1 MARLHRMRPEMTT
14 PEGQM
19 GDGTREIAVVTGA
32 ARGIG
37 RSIVERLAAD
47 GYRVIAL
54 DRLDEVIDVAAAL
67 RNSGAEVEAA
77 VIDIR
82 DRAAISALLE
92 GFAPLDVIV
101 NNAAITS
108 TRHFEDLTEADFR
121 ENFDINTVGTFI
133 VAQEG
138 ARRMRN
144 GGRIVNMA
152 SRSFAGAPQ
161 MAHYIASKT
170 AVIGLTRAMAID
182 LSPRDIRVN
191 AVAPGVVDTEMLRYM
206 APERREQMLGLQLLG
221 RIGQP
226 EDIARAVAFLASRD
240 NRYITGQVLVVD
252 GGRSLGQGQL
262 PPEDDP
268 YAQGMPLSDGSGPEA
283 ERSSDASTDR

>member
-1 MARLHRMRPEMTT
+1 MSKDQET
-14 PEGQM
+14 
-19 GDGTREIAVVTGA
+19 AVVTGA

-37 RSIVERLAAD
+37 KGIVERLVAD

-54 DRLDEVIDVAAAL
+54 DRLEEVHDVAAQL
-67 RNSGAEVEAA
+67 RSAGATVEA
-77 VIDIR
+77 VSIDIR
-82 DRAAISALLE
+82 DRAAIATVMDQF
-92 GFAPLDVIV
+92 GPIDVIV

-108 TRHFEDLTEADFR
+108 THRFEDLTEEHFR

-144 GGRIVNMA
+144 GGRIVNIA
-152 SRSFAGAPQ
+152 SRSFAGASQ
-161 MAHYIASKT
+161 MAHYVASKA
-170 AVIGLTRAMAID
+170 AVVGLTRAMAID

-191 AVAPGVVDTEMLRYM
+191 AVAPGVVDTEMLHYM
-206 APERREQMLGLQLLG
+206 TPERQREMLSLQLLG

-226 EDIARAVAFLASRD
+226 EDIARAVAFLASKD
-240 NRYITGQVLVVD
+240 NRYITGQVLIVD

-262 PPEDDP
+262 PPEDAP
-268 YAQGMPLSDGSGPEA
+268 NA
-283 ERSSDASTDR
+283 

>member
-1 MARLHRMRPEMTT
+1 METAL
-14 PEGQM
+14 
-19 GDGTREIAVVTGA
+19 VTGA

-37 RSIVERLAAD
+37 RGIVERLAAD

-54 DRLDEVIDVAAAL
+54 DRRDDVLAMAAELSAG
-67 RNSGAEVEAA
+67 GAQVEA
-77 VIDIR
+77 VVVDVQN
-82 DRAAISALLE
+82 RAAIAAIIERS
-92 GFAPLDVIV
+92 APLDVIV
-101 NNAAITS
+101 NNAGITS
-108 TRHFEDLTEADFR
+108 TRRFEDLTEADFR
-121 ENFDINTVGTFI
+121 ENFDINTLGTFV

-144 GGRIVNMA
+144 GGRIVNIA

-161 MAHYIASKT
+161 MAHYVASKT
-170 AVIGLTRAMAID
+170 AVVGLTRAMAID

-191 AVAPGVVDTEMLRYM
+191 AVAPGVVDTDMLHYM
-206 APERREQMLGLQLLG
+206 TPERQQVMLSLQLLG

-240 NRYITGQVLVVD
+240 NRYITGQVLIVD

-262 PPEDDP
+262 PPEASP
-268 YAQGMPLSDGSGPEA
+268 YN
-283 ERSSDASTDR
+283 